1 MPRHVGQG
9 ETPRFKSSVPTRM
22 DPRTHEQIRQLFDD
36 YLRMYSTRDDRLT
49 AHFSDDFSGFTG
61 GGDFL
66 VKDRAEWVAITRQD
80 FAQVQNPIR
89 IELKDVAIQSLV
101 DTIAVAT
108 GFFTIHLPIKDH
120 ILSRETARLVLI
132 FRQESTGWKIC
143 HSSISIP
150 YHLVREGEVYPLQ
163 ELTDRTQF
171 LEDLVAERTTQL
183 SGVNTSLRR
192 SNDELAREIAERK
205 QTENALQRSEERYRS
220 IVNASP
226 DDITI
231 TDQHGVILLVSPMA
245 FTIFGAKRNADFR
258 GRPLTDF
265 IVPEDRERALAQIAL
280 KRQGVVTGP
289 TEYRGLR
296 CDGRTF
302 DIEVNSEFIRDP
314 TGSPTGMV
322 VIVRDITER
331 KRAEAEREKLEA
343 QNRQLQKSES
353 LGRMAG
359 AIAHHFNNQLQAVMM
374 SLELAMGDLPRDT
387 APAALLTEAMLAAR
401 KAADVSTRMLTYL
414 GQSPDKHEPLDLAD
428 VCRRCLPLLRAA
440 MPQRVDL
447 VTDLPAPG
455 PGVRA
460 NANQIQQIL
469 ANVVTNAWEASGTG
483 RGTVRLSVT
492 TVAATDIPGSKRFPI
507 DWQPQPSAYACVEIA
522 DTGCGISPDDVE
534 KLFDPFFTRKFA
546 GRGLGLPVVLG
557 IARAHDGVVTVE
569 SEPGRGSVFR
579 IFFPV
584 SSEAVAPVPPGPDRT
599 TPTSGTAPSEG
610 NTTRPTV
617 LVVDDESAVRHG
629 VARALRQYGLTVLTA
644 EDGVDALA
652 VFRQHRD
659 HIGCVLCDLTMPRM
673 NGWETLTALRRLA
686 PGITVILASGYSEA
700 QVMEGDHPERPQAFL
715 HKPYPLAEV
724 IAAITVALP
733 DRTGAVSG
741 SRAPISGGA

>member
-1 MPRHVGQG
+1 
-9 ETPRFKSSVPTRM
+9 M
-22 DPRTHEQIRQLFDD
+22 DPRTQELIRQLFDD

-49 AHFSDDFSGFTG
+49 DHFSTDFSGFTG

-66 VKDRAEWVAITRQD
+66 VKDRAAWVAITRQD
-80 FAQVQNPIR
+80 FAQVKNPIR
-89 IELKDVAIQSLV
+89 IDLKDVAIQLLA

-150 YHLVREGEVYPLQ
+150 YNLVREGEVYPLQ
-163 ELTDRTQF
+163 ELTNRTQF

-183 SGVNTSLRR
+183 SGANTRLRQ

-205 QTENALQRSEERYRS
+205 QTEDALQRSEQRYRS
-220 IVNASP
+220 ILNASP

-231 TDQHGVILLVSPMA
+231 TDQHGRILMVSPMA
-245 FTIFGAKRNADFR
+245 FTIFGAAQNEDFR
-258 GRPLTDF
+258 GRSLTDF
-265 IVPEDRERALAQIAL
+265 IVPEDRERAVAQIAL
-280 KRQGVVTGP
+280 KRQGFVTGP

-296 CDGRTF
+296 CDGRPF
-302 DIEVNSEFIRDP
+302 DIEVNSDFIRDSA
-314 TGSPTGMV
+314 GSPTGMV

-331 KRAEAEREKLEA
+331 KRAEAERGKLEA

-359 AIAHHFNNQLQAVMM
+359 AIAHHFNNQLQAVML
-374 SLELAMGDLPRDT
+374 SLELAMDELPRDA
-387 APAALLTEAMLAAR
+387 APVALLTDALLAAR
-401 KAADVSTRMLTYL
+401 KAAEVSTRMLTYL
-414 GQSPDKHEPLDLAD
+414 GQSHDQHEPLDLAD

-447 VTDLPAPG
+447 VTDLPSPG

-460 NANQIQQIL
+460 NANQLQQVL
-469 ANVVTNAWEASGTG
+469 TNLVTNAWEANGPGPGTI
-483 RGTVRLSVT
+483 RLTVK
-492 TVAATDIPGSKRFPI
+492 TVAASALPGTKRFPI
-507 DWQPQPSAYACVEIA
+507 DWQPRPAAYACVEIA
-522 DTGCGISPDDVE
+522 DTGGGIPPDDVE
-534 KLFDPFFTRKFA
+534 KLFDPFFSSKFA

-557 IARAHDGVVTVE
+557 IARVHDGGVTVD
-569 SEPGRGSVFR
+569 SEPDRGSVFR
-579 IFFPV
+579 IFFPL
-584 SSEAVAPVPPGPDRT
+584 SADAVAPAGSDRT
-599 TPTSGTAPSEG
+599 PPVSRAAPAAG
-610 NTTRPTV
+610 RTTRRTV
-617 LVVDDESAVRHG
+617 LVVDDEPAVRHG
-629 VARALRQYGLTVLTA
+629 VARALRQNGFTVLTA

-652 VFRQHRD
+652 VFQQHR
-659 HIGCVLCDLTMPRM
+659 HQIACVLCDLTMPRM

-686 PGITVILASGYSEA
+686 PEIAVILASGYSEA

-715 HKPYPLAEV
+715 HKPYHLATL
-724 IAAITVALP
+724 IAAIDRALP
-733 DRTGAVSG
+733 DGPADVPG
-741 SRAPISGGA
+741 SSSPLSSRV